1 VAHASPARRPAACA
15 ACPPSLR
22 RGNFSGRYVAAA
34 NPTPNGEQA
43 RRLDNAVS
51 GLLRPRNAGKLG
63 RMPFGPIELI
73 LILVIIVFL
82 FGASRLPKMGR
93 GLGQGLRGFKRELS
107 EGLDGDEETEDR
119 RDREAVSRAY
129 ERQ

>member
-1 VAHASPARRPAACA
+1 
-15 ACPPSLR
+15 
-22 RGNFSGRYVAAA
+22 
-34 NPTPNGEQA
+34 
-43 RRLDNAVS
+43 
-51 GLLRPRNAGKLG
+51 
-63 RMPFGPIELI
+63 MPFGPIELI

-107 EGLDGDEETEDR
+107 EGLEGDEETADR
-119 RDREAVSRAY
+119 REREAVPRAY